1 MREKGELG
9 VGNAGTSQVAPVRSH
24 RGLLVRQRAMA
35 PAALAMPKDAL
46 IPRREAS
53 GMAIAIGGLARQSQR
68 ILWPAMAGSA
78 PCGYRRVHLR
88 RWRTRCC
95 WRKPANLMHGAAAN
109 RTVENDRSMTV
120 RGKAGAR
127 MDERAA
133 GQGMLT

>member
-1 MREKGELG
+1 
-9 VGNAGTSQVAPVRSH
+9 
-24 RGLLVRQRAMA
+24 MA
-35 PAALAMPKDAL
+35 PAALAMPRDTL
-46 IPRREAS
+46 IPRSEAF
-53 GMAIAIGGLARQSQR
+53 GMAMRIGGLARQSQP

-78 PCGYRRVHLR
+78 LCGYRRVRSR

-120 RGKAGAR
+120 GGKAGAR

-133 GQGMLT
+133 GQGML